1 MCKHL
6 WYTYRSFILVSTS
19 LAHRYIWAL
28 FAWKCFPGLKSTFF
42 SVFNVNRRFFVVLF
56 MRPERR
62 IRQNELHGNT
72 HIKRYRI
79 VVFRSSVQSL
89 WNSAK
94 KCFINCTQ
102 IKHFCAALP
111 WEHFLMLPSLY
122 VLQFNQNICYI
133 CSMRLIMGAYICMQL
148 STAV

>member
-1 MCKHL
+1 MAHLIDLTREHMCKHL
-6 WYTYRSFILVSTS
+6 WYTCWSFILVPTS
-19 LAHRYIWAL
+19 LAHSYIWAL
-28 FAWKCFPGLKSTFF
+28 FAWKFFPGLKSTFF

-62 IRQNELHGNT
+62 IRQNELHGNR

-111 WEHFLMLPSLY
+111 WEHFLMLPSLCPS
-122 VLQFNQNICYI
+122 I
-133 CSMRLIMGAYICMQL
+133 
-148 STAV
+148 